1 MTNSLIIAVFLASL
15 CLCFGQMQAAS
26 IVCGS
31 EAKSAGDSGSDSD
44 VDAVTTPSP
53 SEVNK
58 FVHSLQCT
66 LEKAKPWIANI
77 EKEAK
82 ILEEKARDVTRSLF
96 QRINMLVNVLAL
108 PANSEK
114 DKEKDKEPEKEV
126 TTTTTAEEPSS
137 TSETSSSSKN
147 DLKEE
152 QTTSSPT
159 PVHLDWL
166 EDHANEVDYVPEK
179 N

>member
-1 MTNSLIIAVFLASL
+1 MTNSLTIAVLLSVSL
-15 CLCFGQMQAAS
+15 LLFFGQLQAAS

-31 EAKSAGDSGSDSD
+31 EAKSAGDSDSDSSSM
-44 VDAVTTPSP
+44 TTPSP

-82 ILEEKARDVTRSLF
+82 IIEERARDMTRLLF
-96 QRINMLVNVLAL
+96 NRINMLVKLVAL
-108 PANSEK
+108 P
-114 DKEKDKEPEKEV
+114 DKVNDKPEEQV
-126 TTTTTAEEPSS
+126 TSGTTEESSS
-137 TSETSSSSKN
+137 TSEASSSRRN
-147 DLKEE
+147 DLREE
-152 QTTSSPT
+152 LTTSSPV
-159 PVHLDWL
+159 PLDWL
-166 EDHANEVDYVPEK
+166 EDDANEVDYLPQK

>member
-1 MTNSLIIAVFLASL
+1 MTNSLTIAVLLLASL
-15 CLCFGQMQAAS
+15 CLFASFGPLQAAS

-31 EAKSAGDSGSDSD
+31 EAKSAEDAE
-44 VDAVTTPSP
+44 DAVTTPSP

-96 QRINMLVNVLAL
+96 QRINKLVNVLAS

-114 DKEKDKEPEKEV
+114 DKEKDKDEEKEKDKEPEEV
-126 TTTTTAEEPSS
+126 TTTTSTS
-137 TSETSSSSKN
+137 TSEASSSSKN

-152 QTTSSPT
+152 LTTSGPS
-159 PVHLDWL
+159 VHLDWL
-166 EDHANEVDYVPEK
+166 EDHANEVDYIPEK

>member
-1 MTNSLIIAVFLASL
+1 MTNSLTIAVFLACL

-26 IVCGS
+26 ILCGSS
-31 EAKSAGDSGSDSD
+31 EAKSAEE
-44 VDAVTTPSP
+44 AVTTPSP

-114 DKEKDKEPEKEV
+114 DKKKEKDKEQEEV
-126 TTTTTAEEPSS
+126 TTTTTEGSS
-137 TSETSSSSKN
+137 TSEASSSSSKN
-147 DLKEE
+147 DIKEE
-152 QTTSSPT
+152 LTTPAP
-159 PVHLDWL
+159 PVPMDWL
-166 EDHANEVDYVPEK
+166 EDQANEVDYIPEK
-179 N
+179 SQ

>member
-1 MTNSLIIAVFLASL
+1 MTNSLILAVFLASL
-15 CLCFGQMQAAS
+15 CLCFGQLQAAS

-31 EAKSAGDSGSDSD
+31 EAKSARDPGSDSD
-44 VDAVTTPSP
+44 AATTPSP

-82 ILEEKARDVTRSLF
+82 LLEEKARDVTRSLF
-96 QRINMLVNVLAL
+96 QRVSMLVNVLAL

-114 DKEKDKEPEKEV
+114 DKNKEPEGEA
-126 TTTTTAEEPSS
+126 TSSTAAEPSS
-137 TSETSSSSKN
+137 TSEPSSSAKS

-152 QTTSSPT
+152 LTTSSPT
-159 PVHLDWL
+159 PGNLDWL
-166 EDHANEVDYVPEK
+166 EDEANEVDSLPQR

>member
-1 MTNSLIIAVFLASL
+1 MMTNSLIMAVFLATL
-15 CLCFGQMQAAS
+15 CLGIGQIQGAS

-31 EAKSAGDSGSDSD
+31 AETKSLEDSEAA
-44 VDAVTTPSP
+44 TTPSP

-108 PANSEK
+108 PSNSEK
-114 DKEKDKEPEKEV
+114 DKDKNKDKEPEDVQSSTEG
-126 TTTTTAEEPSS
+126 SS
-137 TSETSSSSKN
+137 TSGASSSSVSSKN

-152 QTTSSPT
+152 LLTTTSQPI
-159 PVHLDWL
+159 HMDWL
-166 EDHANEVDYVPEK
+166 EDQANEVDYIPEK
-179 N
+179 SQ

>member
-1 MTNSLIIAVFLASL
+1 MTNSLAIVALVASL
-15 CLCFGQMQAAS
+15 WLCLFGQLQAAS

-31 EAKSAGDSGSDSD
+31 EAKALDGDLETLT
-44 VDAVTTPSP
+44 TTPSP

-96 QRINMLVNVLAL
+96 QRFNMLVTVLTL
-108 PANSEK
+108 PANSHTEK
-114 DKEKDKEPEKEV
+114 DKIKDPEEV
-126 TTTTTAEEPSS
+126 TSS
-137 TSETSSSSKN
+137 TSTTLITEPASVPEKPSSSPKDES
-147 DLKEE
+147 KEE
-152 QTTSSPT
+152 MTTSSPPKT
-159 PVHLDWL
+159 IDWL
-166 EDHANEVDYVPEK
+166 EDHDNEVV
-179 N
+179 

>member
-1 MTNSLIIAVFLASL
+1 MTNSLTIAVFLASL
-15 CLCFGQMQAAS
+15 CLFASFGQMRAAS

-31 EAKSAGDSGSDSD
+31 EAKSAEDADS
-44 VDAVTTPSP
+44 VTTPSP

-96 QRINMLVNVLAL
+96 QRINKLVNVLAS

-114 DKEKDKEPEKEV
+114 DMEKDKDEQKDKVPEEV
-126 TTTTTAEEPSS
+126 GTTTTTS
-137 TSETSSSSKN
+137 TSEATSSSKN

-152 QTTSSPT
+152 LTTSAP

-166 EDHANEVDYVPEK
+166 EDHANEVDYIPEK